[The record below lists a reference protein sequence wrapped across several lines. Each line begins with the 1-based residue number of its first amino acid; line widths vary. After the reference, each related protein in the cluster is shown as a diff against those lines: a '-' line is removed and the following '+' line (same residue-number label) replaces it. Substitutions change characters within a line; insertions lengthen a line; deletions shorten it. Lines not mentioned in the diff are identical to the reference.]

1 MASTRRT
8 SSRLTTDRS
17 FGIRTM
23 ESGIGVIRHD
33 SRRMRGRDPHETHR
47 AATPLELLFDL
58 TFATSFGLAASE
70 VASVLAEGH
79 FITGLVGFGFAS
91 FAICWAWIN
100 FSWISSA
107 YDTDDW
113 VFRIVTMVQMT
124 GVLVL
129 AAGVPRM
136 FASIER
142 SGHLDNSVMVLGY
155 VIMRVA
161 LVFQWLRAATHDPA
175 RRSVC
180 LTMAATISIAQ
191 VGWVVQ
197 IVVPLATPAA
207 IILGGILV
215 LIEMAGPVLA
225 ERRAGGTPWHAHHI
239 AERHSLFAIIALGEG
254 VVGTVAALSA
264 VVDRQG
270 WTLDAVLVG
279 IAGMGLTFGMWWVYY
294 LVPSGEI
301 LERHRDRAPVW
312 GYVQMLIV
320 TTIVATGAGLR
331 VAAHVIEGRATISA
345 LVAVLAVVVPVAV
358 FLRLMRAPSSYLVRS
373 FYFFQAWLL
382 IATAGV
388 VAVTLVAAR
397 SCVDVAKCLVIL
409 MLAPTVTGLESELRV
424 AETPSQPR

>member
-1 MASTRRT
+1 
-8 SSRLTTDRS
+8 
-17 FGIRTM
+17 M
-23 ESGIGVIRHD
+23 EAGIGVRPRD
-33 SRRMRGRDPHETHR
+33 SRRMTGRDPHEAHR

-70 VASVLAEGH
+70 AASVLANGH
-79 FITGLVGFGFAS
+79 VIAGLVGFGFAS

-100 FSWISSA
+100 FSWFSSA

-113 VFRIVTMVQMT
+113 LFRIVTMVQMI

-129 AAGVPRM
+129 AAGVPRV
-136 FASIER
+136 FASIVR
-142 SGHLDNSVMVLGY
+142 TGHLDNSVMVLGY

-161 LVFQWLRAATHDPA
+161 LVFQWLRAAKDDPA
-175 RRSVC
+175 RRRIC
-180 LTMAATISIAQ
+180 LTYAATISIAQ

-197 IVVPLATPAA
+197 IVMRLAAQDA

-215 LIEMAGPVLA
+215 LIEMTGPMLA
-225 ERRAGGTPWHAHHI
+225 ERQAGGTPWHPDHI

-264 VVDRQG
+264 TVDRQG

-301 LERHRDRAPVW
+301 LQRHRDRAPVW
-312 GYVQMLIV
+312 GYVQILIV
-320 TTIVATGAGLR
+320 TCIVATGAGLR
-331 VAAHVIEGRATISA
+331 VAAYFIEGRATITA
-345 LVAVLAVVVPVAV
+345 VAAVLAVAVPVGV
-358 FLRLMRAPSSYLVRS
+358 FLGLMDALSYYLVRR
-373 FYFFQAWLL
+373 FYVFRTWSP

-388 VAVTLVAAR
+388 VAVTLVAAL
-397 SCVDVAKCLVIL
+397 SGVDVARCLVIL
-409 MLAPTVTGLESELRV
+409 MLAPAVTVVGSEARV
-424 AETPSQPR
+424 AETPSP

>member
-1 MASTRRT
+1 MKRA
-8 SSRLTTDRS
+8 RLTTPARIEP
-17 FGIRTM
+17 GID
-23 ESGIGVIRHD
+23 VIRHD
-33 SRRMRGRDPHETHR
+33 SRRMRGRDPHEKHR

-70 VASVLAEGH
+70 VAPLLATGH
-79 FITGLVGFGFAS
+79 FIAALVGFGFAS

-100 FSWISSA
+100 FSWFSSA

-113 VFRIVTMVQMT
+113 LFRIVTMVQMI

-129 AAGVPRM
+129 AAGLPRM

-142 SGHLDNSVMVLGY
+142 IGRLDNSVMVLGY

-161 LVFQWLRAATHDPA
+161 MVFQWLRAAKDDPT
-175 RRSVC
+175 RRRVC
-180 LTMAATISIAQ
+180 LTYASTISIAQ

-197 IVVPLATPAA
+197 IVEPLTASAA

-215 LIEMAGPVLA
+215 LVEMTGPVLA
-225 ERRAGGTPWHAHHI
+225 ERQAGGTPWHARHI

-270 WTLDAVLVG
+270 WTLDAMLVG

-301 LERHRDRAPVW
+301 LERHRERAPVW
-312 GYVQMLIV
+312 GYAQMLVV
-320 TTIVATGAGLR
+320 TSIVATGAGLR
-331 VAAHVIEGRATISA
+331 VAADFIEGSA
-345 LVAVLAVVVPVAV
+345 AITEVAVVLAVAVPVGV
-358 FLRLMRAPSSYLVRS
+358 FLGLMYALSYYLVRR
-373 FYFFQAWLL
+373 FYVFPMWSLM
-382 IATAGV
+382 ATASV
-388 VAVTLVAAR
+388 VAVTLVAAL
-397 SCVDVAKCLVIL
+397 SGIAVARCLVIL
-409 MLAPTVTGLESELRV
+409 MLAPAVMVVGSEERAVLRV
-424 AETPSQPR
+424 SQECRSSGRKSKQ

>member
-1 MASTRRT
+1 
-8 SSRLTTDRS
+8 
-17 FGIRTM
+17 
-23 ESGIGVIRHD
+23 
-33 SRRMRGRDPHETHR
+33 
-47 AATPLELLFDL
+47 
-58 TFATSFGLAASE
+58 
-70 VASVLAEGH
+70 
-79 FITGLVGFGFAS
+79 
-91 FAICWAWIN
+91 
-100 FSWISSA
+100 
-107 YDTDDW
+107 
-113 VFRIVTMVQMT
+113 VFRLVTMAQMI

-161 LVFQWLRAATHDPA
+161 LVFQWLRAATDDPA
-175 RRSVC
+175 RRRVC
-180 LTMAATISIAQ
+180 LTYAATISIAQ

-197 IVVPLATPAA
+197 IVVPLTALAA

-215 LIEMAGPVLA
+215 LIEMTGPVLA
-225 ERRAGGTPWHAHHI
+225 ERQAGGTSWHAHHI

-301 LERHRDRAPVW
+301 LQRHRDRAPVW

-320 TTIVATGAGLR
+320 TSIVATGAGLR
-331 VAAHVIEGRATISA
+331 VAADFIEGRATITA
-345 LVAVLAVVVPVAV
+345 ATAVLAVAVPVGV
-358 FLRLMRAPSSYLVRS
+358 FLGLMYALSYYLVRR
-373 FYFFQAWLL
+373 FYVFQTWSL

-388 VAVTLVAAR
+388 MAVTLVAAL
-397 SCVDVAKCLVIL
+397 SGVDVARCLVVL
-409 MLAPTVTGLESELRV
+409 MLAPTVTVVGSEVRV
-424 AETPSQPR
+424 LPS